1 MAEIRAA
8 AHAAARAMVTL
19 LLPRHD
25 LQRRVHAAQEALQ
38 REFSEAEAEA
48 AAANERLTAME
59 MHSKAVALEEL
70 AADRSGEEAAR
81 RATDLALEAETA
93 SEKAKLAEQEAER
106 MEAAAEAAEQKLAE
120 QTEGACVYGFCV
132 SLFTCHHKRESSE
145 FNVYGTVSPLGPV
158 ALLAHRRA
166 AALDVRQHHVR
177 RVGCQAPQR
186 RGGHVLSPPARGVL
200 HKRAGRA
207 HHRRIDQRR
216 ARRLVGGLYLGLS
229 RHLGRRGWWRG
240 RPSEH
245 VRHGLAHRAGGA
257 AGPPVH
263 EERVA
268 RRRVGGRRGR
278 GGGGRTGT
286 DHRT

>member
-120 QTEGACVYGFCV
+120 QTEGACVYGSVSFCSRV
-132 SLFTCHHKRESSE
+132 TTRENHQNLTFTALSVHSVQSPSSPIGGRPPSTYDSTTYDASGARPRS
-145 FNVYGTVSPLGPV
+145 VAAGTSCRLQLAASSINEQAARTTVASTSAGPG
-158 ALLAHRRA
+158 ASSA
-166 AALDVRQHHVR
+166 ASTSAS
-177 RVGCQAPQR
+177 AATS
-186 RGGHVLSPPARGVL
+186 GG
-200 HKRAGRA
+200 
-207 HHRRIDQRR
+207 
-216 ARRLVGGLYLGLS
+216 VGG
-229 RHLGRRGWWRG
+229 
-240 RPSEH
+240 
-245 VRHGLAHRAGGA
+245 GA
-257 AGPPVH
+257 
-263 EERVA
+263 
-268 RRRVGGRRGR
+268 GGRRSTCGTASRTAPAGR
-278 GGGGRTGT
+278 RA
-286 DHRT
+286 HQFMRSV